1 MVVWLEVSAPSVG
14 FKEHQPSDV
23 SHLLTLIAR
32 TCHYTPLPVPQLNQ
46 EGQDRKVVFSINY
59 VITFGCPER
68 SYKEA
73 IKEAKCYAARWYLAP
88 IPHICHE
95 SHENSRVNIF
105 WPV

>member
-1 MVVWLEVSAPSVG
+1 MSSKQDISGLGYSVVWFEVSAPSVG

-73 IKEAKCYAARWYLAP
+73 IKEAKCYAATNTLLLVVP
-88 IPHICHE
+88 
-95 SHENSRVNIF
+95 
-105 WPV
+105 